1 MASRSV
7 HPKVIRNLRRLNSS
21 APSITAV
28 PSLIN
33 PGRPEKVAKKPL
45 QPTPTPSPPTTTAD
59 SASTST
65 SDFQLELDDTKR
77 LFSSVSTPKL
87 IKSAS
92 MLKIS
97 SYDRAADFGLW
108 IMTSGLMNNPVVRK
122 LVLAATE
129 HTFYSHFC
137 AGKDL
142 EKAGRTVKKLW
153 DSGLGAML
161 DYGLEHATDNESC
174 DRNLQ
179 EFLRTINSTKSV
191 DSCQVSFVVLK
202 ITAICP
208 PSLLRRSSPLYH
220 TMTRP
225 PPLSREEEH
234 DLELAFERLD
244 KICKNSLE
252 ANKPLLIDA
261 EDTAIQPAID
271 YFSYSAA
278 IKYTGEEDDPL
289 IFNTIQA
296 YLKDAKERLVI
307 AKKAADKMG
316 VPVGF
321 KLVRGAYMSSEKQF
335 AASLGVKSPIHDDIQ
350 KTHNCFDDCA
360 EFLLEEVA
368 RGSGSVVLATHNI
381 ESGRKAASK
390 AISLGL
396 ERNNPYFQFAQLYGM
411 AEVLSFSLRNEGFRV
426 SKYLPFGPV
435 EQIMPYLLRRAEENR
450 GLLAASSIDR
460 VLMKKELLR
469 RLTSPDS

>member
-1 MASRSV
+1 M
-7 HPKVIRNLRRLNSS
+7 
-21 APSITAV
+21 T
-28 PSLIN
+28 
-33 PGRPEKVAKKPL
+33 
-45 QPTPTPSPPTTTAD
+45 TPPPPPPTATD
-59 SASTST
+59 DYPSTST
-65 SDFQLELDDTKR
+65 NSINFQLELDDTKR
-77 LFSSVSTPKL
+77 LFSSVSTSKL
-87 IKSAS
+87 IKSTG

-97 SYDRAADFGLW
+97 SYNRAVDFGLW
-108 IMTSGLMNNPVVRK
+108 IMTSGLMNNPVVRN
-122 LVLAATE
+122 LVLAVTE
-129 HTFYSHFC
+129 HTFYPHYC

-142 EKAGRTVKKLW
+142 EKAVRTVKKLW

-161 DYGLEHATDNESC
+161 NYGLEHATDNESC

-179 EFLRTINSTKSV
+179 EFLRTINSTKSI
-191 DSCQVSFVVLK
+191 DSCQVSFVVVK
-202 ITAICP
+202 ITAVCP
-208 PSLLRRSSPLYH
+208 PSLLTRISDLLRWEQKDKSLHLPWKLKTLPIFSESSPLYH

-234 DLELAFERLD
+234 DLELAYERLD
-244 KICKNSLE
+244 KICKNSIE

-261 EDTAIQPAID
+261 EHTAIQPAID

-278 IKYTGEEDDPL
+278 IKYTSKEDDPI

-296 YLKDAKERLVI
+296 YLKDAKERLVVS
-307 AKKAADKMG
+307 KKAADKMG

-321 KLVRGAYMSSEKQF
+321 KLVRGAYMSIEKQF
-335 AASLGVKSPIHDDIQ
+335 AASLGVESPIHDDIQ
-350 KTHNCFDDCA
+350 KTHNCYDDCA
-360 EFLLEEVA
+360 EFLLEEAVD
-368 RGSGSVVLATHNI
+368 GCYTG
-381 ESGRKAASK
+381 GKAAFK

-396 ERNNPYFQFAQLYGM
+396 ECDNPYFQFAQLYGM

-460 VLMKKELLR
+460 VLMK
-469 RLTSPDS
+469 